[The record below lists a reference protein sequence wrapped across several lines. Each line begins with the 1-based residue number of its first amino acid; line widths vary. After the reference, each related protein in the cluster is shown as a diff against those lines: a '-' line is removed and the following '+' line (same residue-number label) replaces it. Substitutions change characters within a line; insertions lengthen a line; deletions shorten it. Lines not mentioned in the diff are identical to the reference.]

1 MCNKVI
7 SNISPH
13 PFTPLPST
21 SLPSFSDLRHFS
33 EIRISQGSVA
43 TCSRRGGI
51 FKQDF
56 VANLLPSPSVNE
68 TLPML
73 IPPPPP
79 KKKTHGI
86 NTSCSSIGWLGS
98 RVVSMLDSRAEGPR
112 FKSQPR
118 RCLVTVPGKLFTP
131 IVPLFAKQQNW

>member
-7 SNISPH
+7 LNIS

-43 TCSRRGGI
+43 TCSRRDGI

-73 IPPPPP
+73 I
-79 KKKTHGI
+79 
-86 NTSCSSIGWLGS
+86 IGWLGS
-98 RVVSMLDSRAEGPR
+98 RVVSMLDSGQKGPGSNR
-112 FKSQPR
+112 SR
-118 RCLVTVPGKLFTP
+118 DAV
-131 IVPLFAKQQNW
+131 W